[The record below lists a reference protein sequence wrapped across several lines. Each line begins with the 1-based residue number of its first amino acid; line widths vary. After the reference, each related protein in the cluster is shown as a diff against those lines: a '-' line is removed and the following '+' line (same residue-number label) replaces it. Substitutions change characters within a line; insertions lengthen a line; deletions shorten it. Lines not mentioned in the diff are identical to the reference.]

1 MTKLAD
7 MLGHVMMGIK
17 IPKKENDAALRT
29 WAEVEYKKDK
39 QYAYE
44 MLMSG
49 KMPDLR

>member
-7 MLGHVMMGIK
+7 MLGHVMMGIRF
-17 IPKKENDAALRT
+17 PKKEDNAALRT

-44 MLMSG
+44 MLLSG
-49 KMPDLR
+49 KLPDLR